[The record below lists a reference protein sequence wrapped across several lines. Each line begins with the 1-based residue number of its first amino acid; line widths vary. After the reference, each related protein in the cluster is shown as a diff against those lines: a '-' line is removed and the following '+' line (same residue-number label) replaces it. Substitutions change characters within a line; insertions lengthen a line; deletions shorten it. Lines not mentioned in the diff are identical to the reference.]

1 MNLLSLYETYGVT
14 IAILTFFAIY
24 VFIHI
29 KYIRHHAAH
38 KRFLAA
44 LWELMKN
51 TIHGEHIRT
60 MGYKHENERPQA
72 DNKTKLPES

>member
-1 MNLLSLYETYGVT
+1 MNLLSLYEAYGVT
-14 IAILTFFAIY
+14 LALS
-24 VFIHI
+24 VFIAVYLFVHY
-29 KYIRHHAAH
+29 KYIRHHAIH

-60 MGYKHENERPQA
+60 MGYKHEKEQ
-72 DNKTKLPES
+72 TKNHQK

>member
-1 MNLLSLYETYGVT
+1 MNLLSVYEAYGVT
-14 IAILTFFAIY
+14 IAVLVFVMIY
-24 VFIHI
+24 LFIHV
-29 KYIRHHAAH
+29 KYIRHHAMH

-60 MGYKHENERPQA
+60 MGYKHEKETTTSKDKNG
-72 DNKTKLPES
+72 

>member
-1 MNLLSLYETYGVT
+1 MNIMSLYEAYGVT
-14 IAILTFFAIY
+14 IALAVFLAIY

-29 KYIRHHAAH
+29 KYIRHHEAH

-60 MGYKHENERPQA
+60 MGYKHEKEQQKNGEK
-72 DNKTKLPES
+72 N

>member
-1 MNLLSLYETYGVT
+1 MNLITLYEAYGVT
-14 IAILTFFAIY
+14 LSVAIFACIY
-24 VFIHI
+24 LYIHM

-60 MGYKHENERPQA
+60 MGYKHE
-72 DNKTKLPES
+72 KESKDIK

>member
-1 MNLLSLYETYGVT
+1 MNLISLYEAYGVT
-14 IAILTFFAIY
+14 IAVAVFLAVY
-24 VFIHI
+24 VFIHM
-29 KYIRHHAAH
+29 KYIRHHEAH

-60 MGYKHENERPQA
+60 MGYKHEKEQA
-72 DNKTKLPES
+72 NMKRNQD